1 MDNINKWALGWSV
14 LWVVLAVLL
23 IAQLVLLS
31 IPDGDALL
39 IGIDLAAITFV
50 IIRLKNAVAILKR
63 SDEPP
68 GRKDR

>member
-50 IIRLKNAVAILKR
+50 AIRLKNAVAILKR

-68 GRKDR
+68 GPKDR